1 MDAGHTAG
9 DARLDRRGRVEDG
22 QPPPPRPGRRGP
34 CRGRGAHGR
43 GSSVDGPIPCL
54 RGDRARRHASRPER
68 LRDVPAAAECGRVG
82 AGPDADGARR
92 GRRPRRRARRRSG
105 RLPHETLLV
114 CRAARPAARARP
126 ARRRRAA
133 DGADRR
139 HAPPRSGRPTSM
151 ARPNGDQSL
160 PQGVRPVGGV
170 HAPPWTGPLAAAA
183 ARACLGLR
191 VRESLE
197 RHRRLRSVHSREG
210 GPPVRNGI
218 DRDGPRSRL
227 PAPRGR
233 RRVNRLPI
241 RLRLTLVFALTMA
254 VVLLLAGW
262 LVYARVSSNL
272 GNALDEQLRSRA
284 QDVSALVLREGS
296 LKSTHTTLI
305 ERGETFAELVNMNGS
320 VVDAT
325 NPVGRTPL
333 PPAELARA
341 LGGPVF
347 IDRSSVPGLDEPA
360 RMLALPVQ
368 RGQSRLVLVVGATR
382 ANRTETLASLRNA
395 FLIGG
400 PLALI
405 LASLAGYWLAG
416 AALRPIEAMRRRAAA
431 ISASSLDD
439 RLPVPPSGDE
449 VSRLGETLNEML
461 RRIGDGL
468 ARERRFVADA
478 SHELRT
484 PLALLKTELE
494 LALRRSRTTAELEAA
509 IRGAAEDTER
519 LSRIADDLL
528 LLARAEQ
535 GRVPLRREPVDV
547 ADVLDTVAGRFQ
559 SRAESEQRDLSVAAD
574 DDPLVVSAD
583 RSLLEQALANMV
595 DNAFTHGAGRVTLT
609 AEQRNGSAELH
620 VLDEGTGFPADFLQH
635 AFERFSRAQTTAE
648 GSGLG
653 LAIVETIAEAHDG
666 RAGAANSPGGGTD
679 VWLSLIVER

>member
-1 MDAGHTAG
+1 
-9 DARLDRRGRVEDG
+9 
-22 QPPPPRPGRRGP
+22 
-34 CRGRGAHGR
+34 
-43 GSSVDGPIPCL
+43 
-54 RGDRARRHASRPER
+54 
-68 LRDVPAAAECGRVG
+68 
-82 AGPDADGARR
+82 
-92 GRRPRRRARRRSG
+92 
-105 RLPHETLLV
+105 
-114 CRAARPAARARP
+114 
-126 ARRRRAA
+126 
-133 DGADRR
+133 
-139 HAPPRSGRPTSM
+139 
-151 ARPNGDQSL
+151 
-160 PQGVRPVGGV
+160 
-170 HAPPWTGPLAAAA
+170 
-183 ARACLGLR
+183 
-191 VRESLE
+191 
-197 RHRRLRSVHSREG
+197 
-210 GPPVRNGI
+210 
-218 DRDGPRSRL
+218 
-227 PAPRGR
+227 
-233 RRVNRLPI
+233 VNRLPI
-241 RLRLTLVFALTMA
+241 RLRLTLVFALAMA

-262 LVYARVSSNL
+262 LVYARVSTNL
-272 GNALDEQLRSRA
+272 DSALDEQLRSRA
-284 QDVSALVLREGS
+284 QDVSALVRRDGS
-296 LKSTHTTLI
+296 LKSTHGTLI
-305 ERGETFAELVNMNGS
+305 EQGETFAELLSTNGS
-320 VVDAT
+320 VLDAT

-333 PPAELARA
+333 LPPSELAHA
-341 LGGPVF
+341 LRGPAF

-405 LASLAGYWLAG
+405 LASLAGYGLAG
-416 AALRPIEAMRRRAAA
+416 AALRPIEAMRRRAAD

-439 RLPVPPSGDE
+439 RLPVPPTGDE

-461 RRIGDGL
+461 TRIGDGL

-494 LALRRSRTTAELEAA
+494 LALRRSRSTEELEAA

-535 GRVPLRREPVDV
+535 GRVPLRREPIDV
-547 ADVLDTVAGRFQ
+547 ADVLETVAGRFQ
-559 SRAESEQRDLSVAAD
+559 SRAESQRRDLSVTTD

-583 RSLLEQALANMV
+583 RTLLEQALANMV

-620 VLDEGTGFPADFLQH
+620 VRDEGGGFPPDFLNQ
-635 AFERFSRAQTTAE
+635 AFERFSRAQKTTAK

-666 RAGAANSPGGGTD
+666 RAGAANAPGGGTD
-679 VWLSLIVER
+679 VWLALTVER